1 MKRLIIIGLLLL
13 LPILS
18 RAQTPALEA
27 FYDHYGAAEGIT
39 SVAFER
45 RMMHMMS
52 AQAAQRGDAE
62 LSRLLDEII
71 FIRVLT
77 TTDETELAAEA
88 EQAVKASKRFELLT
102 SANLDGRTTRVYL
115 RDSKVNENKEL
126 VVITHSEDET
136 AVVHISGSFDVH
148 DVSRITSIRP

>member
-13 LPILS
+13 PPMLS
-18 RAQTPALEA
+18 RAQSPAMEE
-27 FYDHYGAAEGIT
+27 FFDRYGAAEGIT

-45 RMMHMMS
+45 KMMHMMS

-62 LSRLLDEII
+62 LAQLLDEIV

-77 TTDETELAAEA
+77 TTDETDLAAEA
-88 EQAVKASKRFELLT
+88 EQAVKAGKHFERLASTT
-102 SANLDGRTTRVYL
+102 SDGRTTRVYL
-115 RDSKVNENKEL
+115 RDSKLNENKEL
-126 VVITHSEDET
+126 VVITRSEDET

-148 DVSRITSIRP
+148 EVSRITSLRP